1 MKKIFLAVLATFGIS
16 SFGLA
21 QQNENGNFFT
31 RDMEYQLK
39 ANFSIGGG
47 APLGMPREIRK
58 INSYNPTLVLGLEA
72 DATKWV
78 SDNKKWGIRVG
89 IRTEGKGMKTE
100 AVVKNYFTEVIQSDE
115 KIQGYFTGTV
125 ETDIKNTYVTMPVSV
140 VYKVS
145 PRWKLYG
152 GLYASLLVDKNFSGY
167 VSNGHLRQD
176 TPVGAKIVFNEGGK
190 ANYNFSDDLRLFQWG
205 GRLGAEWHLNKH
217 FILFPELNYGI
228 NGIFKSEF
236 KSISFALHNIYLN
249 LGFGYKF

>member
-1 MKKIFLAVLATFGIS
+1 MS

-39 ANFSIGGG
+39 ANFGIGGS
-47 APLGMPREIRK
+47 APFGMPREIRK
-58 INSYNPTLVLGLEA
+58 INNYNPTLVLGLEA

-89 IRTEGKGMKTE
+89 IRIEGKGMKTE
-100 AVVKNYFTEVIQSDE
+100 AVVKNYFTEVIQGDE
-115 KIQGYFTGTV
+115 KIKGYFTGTV

-167 VSNGHLRQD
+167 VSNGHLRQN
-176 TPVGAKIVFNEGGK
+176 TPVERFFG
-190 ANYNFSDDLRLFQWG
+190 
-205 GRLGAEWHLNKH
+205 
-217 FILFPELNYGI
+217 
-228 NGIFKSEF
+228 
-236 KSISFALHNIYLN
+236 
-249 LGFGYKF
+249 LGFPGFRVAFPQVKGDAAGARGRIQQVLGFVRAGGAVGYVRGA

>member
-1 MKKIFLAVLATFGIS
+1 MKKIFLAVLAAFGMS

-39 ANFSIGGG
+39 ANFSIGGS

-58 INSYNPTLVLGLEA
+58 INRYNPTLVLGLEA

-152 GLYASLLVDKNFSGY
+152 GLYASLLVDKNFSG
-167 VSNGHLRQD
+167 
-176 TPVGAKIVFNEGGK
+176 
-190 ANYNFSDDLRLFQWG
+190 
-205 GRLGAEWHLNKH
+205 
-217 FILFPELNYGI
+217 
-228 NGIFKSEF
+228 
-236 KSISFALHNIYLN
+236 
-249 LGFGYKF
+249 